1 MKLFLLLL
9 ALGYAQCA
17 PSNRI
22 VGGSDAKSG
31 QFPWQVSL
39 QFDVGGAFAHICG
52 GSLIAED
59 RVLTAAHCVEGTSAS
74 DLRVVLGIL
83 RLDHVDETEQI
94 LSLSSLV
101 IHPEYDGEADGSP
114 NDFAVLRLSGTAN
127 TASSAI
133 SIIDMADKGDDFTG
147 EECTLS
153 GWGRLS
159 GGGALPNTLQ
169 WVNMKQISNAQCA
182 VDMTD
187 VTGGK
192 IGPGHICVSQADT
205 SACNGDSG
213 GPMVCSGVLA
223 GVASWVVGGCLTNY
237 PSVYGR
243 VSEYRNW
250 IDKI

>member
-159 GGGALPNTLQ
+159 GGGIIPNILQ
-169 WVNMKQISNAQCA
+169 WVDMKQISNEQCA
-182 VDMTD
+182 IDMAE
-187 VTGGK
+187 VIGGK
-192 IGPGHICVSQADT
+192 IRPGNICVFQFGK

-213 GPMVCSGVLA
+213 GPMICSGKLA
-223 GVASWVVGGCLTNY
+223 GVSSWGVGGCPPIF

-243 VSEYRNW
+243 VSEYRTW
-250 IDKI
+250 IESI